1 MNGNVAKDYKDRLFR
16 MIFNDREKLLELYN
30 AMNGSDY
37 KDASELQVVTLENAI
52 YLSMKNDVAYV
63 LHDKLFLYEQRSTK
77 NANMPLRCLFYASDT
92 YSVLVKDKNIYG
104 TKMLP
109 LPSPTFVV
117 FYNGKQKMDEEGEL
131 RLSDAFV
138 KKQEN
143 PNLEVIVKVKN
154 INMGNSRELF
164 EKCRPMRD
172 YMIFVDKVRRY
183 SQEQTLEDAV
193 EQTIRECMEEDV
205 MADFLKRNRAEV
217 VKMCLYEY
225 DEEKQREF
233 DREEGREE
241 GREEERQNTLR
252 EKARAD
258 EEKLRADEAFRKIA
272 ILEKQL
278 AELMK

>member
-1 MNGNVAKDYKDRLFR
+1 
-16 MIFNDREKLLELYN
+16 MIIISILYF
-30 AMNGSDY
+30 Y
-37 KDASELQVVTLENAI
+37 
-52 YLSMKNDVAYV
+52 
-63 LHDKLFLYEQRSTK
+63 FLYDIQSYLFYSNRIRGLR
-77 NANMPLRCLFYASDT
+77 NFQCRINVNMPLHCLFYASDT

-109 LPSPTFVV
+109 LPLPTFVV
-117 FYNGKQKMDEEGEL
+117 FYNGKQKMEEEGEL

-154 INMGNSRELF
+154 INMGNSQELF
-164 EKCRPMRD
+164 EKCKPMRD
-172 YMIFVDKVRRY
+172 YMIFVDKVRKY

-233 DREEGREE
+233 DREEGKQEL
-241 GREEERQNTLR
+241 LR
-252 EKARAD
+252 EQVQKN
-258 EEKLRADEAFRKIA
+258 
-272 ILEKQL
+272 LEKGYSKEMIADFPGID
-278 AELMK
+278 AEMIAEIMNDGLIKASQK